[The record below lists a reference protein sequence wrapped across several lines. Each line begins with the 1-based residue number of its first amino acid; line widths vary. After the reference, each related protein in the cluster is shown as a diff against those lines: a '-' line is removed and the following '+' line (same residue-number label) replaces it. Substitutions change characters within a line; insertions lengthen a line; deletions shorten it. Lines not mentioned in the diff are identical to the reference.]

1 MKPALVRMAIKHQ
14 STKFKHKD
22 MDVDIEANSV
32 KDEAS
37 IIDTEVT
44 METITISIEAAKE
57 DIITTTEATM
67 GNLIDLSTWT
77 PEETSY
83 GILMG
88 NQST

>member
-1 MKPALVRMAIKHQ
+1 MKPALVRMVIKPQ

-22 MDVDIEANSV
+22 LDIEANSA

-37 IIDTEVT
+37 IMDTEVT
-44 METITISIEAAKE
+44 REIITISIEADKE

-77 PEETSY
+77 PEEILY
-83 GILMG
+83 GILMET
-88 NQST
+88 QSI